1 MLKFIPNFQSFFI
14 ADQTQN
20 SWTGLF
26 ARTNSQSEFNG
37 KAKSQKLKQAIS
49 LQRMAE
55 KLKPHSLILL
65 LNCVA
70 SLHAK

>member
-1 MLKFIPNFQSFFI
+1 MLKFIPNLQSFFI

-49 LQRMAE
+49 LQRMARE
-55 KLKPHSLILL
+55 VETSQPNLAAELRSF
-65 LNCVA
+65 A
-70 SLHAK
+70 SR

>member
-26 ARTNSQSEFNG
+26 ARTNSQSGFNG

-49 LQRMAE
+49 LQRMARE
-55 KLKPHSLILL
+55 VETSQPNLAAELRSF
-65 LNCVA
+65 A
-70 SLHAK
+70 SR